1 MEKINDIEA
10 AKKQLAVVKKLLKDI
25 GSPLQNSPIIEQG
38 KSDLT
43 SRISD
48 FLKDELVKQD
58 VPEKN
63 QKVIL
68 DSLTKFL
75 KQLMKGVF

>member
-1 MEKINDIEA
+1 MNSIDDVEA
-10 AKKQLAVVKKLLKDI
+10 AKQQMAVIKKLLKDI
-25 GSPLQNSPIIEQG
+25 GSPFLNSPIIEQG

-48 FLKDELVKQD
+48 FLKDELVKQSI
-58 VPEKN
+58 PEKN

-68 DSLTKFL
+68 DNFTKFL
-75 KQLMKGVF
+75 NQLMKGVF

>member
-1 MEKINDIEA
+1 MGKVNDLEA

-48 FLKDELVKQD
+48 FLKGELVKQD
-58 VPEKN
+58 IPEKN

-68 DSLTKFL
+68 DNLTKFL

>member
-1 MEKINDIEA
+1 MEKINDLEA

-43 SRISD
+43 SRIAD

-68 DSLTKFL
+68 DNLTKFL

>member
-1 MEKINDIEA
+1 MKKVTGADA
-10 AKKQLAVVKKLLKDI
+10 AQKQLAVIKKLLKDI
-25 GSPLQNSPIIEQG
+25 GSPFQNSPIIEQG

-48 FLKDELVKQD
+48 FLKNEMVKQD
-58 VPEKN
+58 VPEEN

-68 DSLTKFL
+68 NNFTEFF